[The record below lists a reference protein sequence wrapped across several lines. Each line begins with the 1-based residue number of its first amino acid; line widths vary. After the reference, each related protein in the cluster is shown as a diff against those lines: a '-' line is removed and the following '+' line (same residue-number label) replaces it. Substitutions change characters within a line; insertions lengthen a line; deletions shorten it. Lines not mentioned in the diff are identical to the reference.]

1 MKQTNIAQTEQ
12 KAQEDAYEVC
22 RDLDGTPLTHY
33 VLAERLVQVEYHR
46 IMQDTTSGPSE
57 TLIYILEGGYRGF
70 HNQSP
75 AELYSEW
82 RECGE
87 LWHQLYRQGELPWDI
102 YSEDPILARNT

>member
-70 HNQSP
+70 TINHPQSFIQ
-75 AELYSEW
+75 S
-82 RECGE
+82 GVSVV
-87 LWHQLYRQGELPWDI
+87 I
-102 YSEDPILARNT
+102 YGINYTRTAVYPGIYTQKTPY